1 MRRMKKSFSLFLI
14 FLLSFSSFAF
24 AAPQNGA
31 EEVNPALAAVQ
42 NGEESV
48 TPTDGNE
55 PAFSDNEKVRVVVE
69 LKEES
74 AIEYATKKGVK
85 FSSLSKEDKKAL
97 NSKAA
102 NAQQKVKQKL
112 ADKKVKMNYK
122 NNFTTVMNGFSGEV
136 TYGEIKEIES
146 LPEVN
151 KVYLANE
158 YERPV
163 VEPDM
168 TTSHEFIQ
176 SYSAWNTGKF
186 KGEGMVVAIIDSG
199 IDPSHRDMILTN
211 ANKADLTLSKV
222 NAAIAEHSLP
232 GKFFSDKVPYGYN
245 YFDRSQEIRDL
256 VPGGSNHGMHVAGTV
271 AANGNTE
278 QGGVK
283 GVAPEAQ
290 LLAMK
295 VFSNDPNY
303 ASTFSDIYIVAID
316 EAIKLGADVLN
327 MSLGSVASFYSA
339 DDPANLAIT
348 RAVDNGIVCSVSAGN
363 SRHVGRG
370 YKTPYAENPDIG
382 VVGAPGLS
390 YNSIQVAASGNK
402 QTWYEYGLN
411 LSQSAVS
418 GVGYSSDDWIKKL
431 GNKEYGFVSLGTKNG
446 SAADYAGL
454 DVQGKIVA
462 VMRGGTPSALTDK
475 ATEAGKQ
482 GAAGIIVMDA
492 GTGGT
497 MFRDQGGF
505 AIPFMLVSKP
515 TGDQLT
521 QLYNEGKTTL
531 KFNVVTSE
539 LAPQNGRPTEFS
551 SWGTTPSL
559 DIKPEIM
566 APGGNIYS
574 TLNDNKYGFM
584 SGTSMAAPHVSGGS
598 ALVMEYIKKSPLY
611 KNLTLGQQTRLA
623 KVLLM
628 NTAKITT
635 GVNDQPYSPRLQGAG
650 MMQIYNATL
659 TPVRVVNPATNEAK
673 VELRDFTSKVVDF
686 KVKAT
691 NDSNSAVTYNVNV
704 DVLTDAIQRLESGD
718 VNWSAAVATTGD
730 PHLRGAEPMP
740 GANVTAP
747 ATVTVPAGGSVEI
760 PVRIDLNNAKIPG
773 YTATGAKTTF
783 DLKEDIFVEGF
794 VRLTDVNG
802 QKVSLGVPYVGFY
815 GQWDRPSILDGM
827 RYIDS
832 KFYFTD
838 AAGGTPVAGMV
849 DNRGVYIGNDPFVGY
864 TNAAERLVLSP
875 NGDNVFETIVP
886 VMSFLRNAADMQ
898 FNILDENGN
907 KLRTIRNEAYVR
919 KHYGSL
925 AASSR
930 YSYTLARGWDGK
942 INGALAPDGKY
953 YYEIKARV
961 DMQHREAM
969 WQTKRI
975 PFVLDTK
982 KPVFQNA
989 VYNAAKKQL
998 SWEATDDGGI
1008 GIQYYD
1014 VRVNGKSVLPEKTLI
1029 LPTAKTYSMTNVDV
1043 PADAKVEVVANDYAN
1058 NMAVQEAKI
1067 VDSAD
1072 SAPPVIMMS
1081 NPANASVFTT
1091 KIIPVNGYVLDESGV
1106 KEIFVNGISVPFNKV
1121 TEKNGA
1127 VDEVRYRFDTTV
1139 TVENDGVH
1147 DFMIKAIDMAG
1158 NEMQIV
1164 KRPVFV
1170 DTTPATV
1177 EVNAP
1182 TRVDL
1187 PVDKANL
1194 EITVR
1199 DNFDS
1204 IRMYVNDDEV
1214 LFNSGPSSWVEAVPY
1229 EKTISH
1235 EVSLKEGDN
1244 TFTIRAVDLS
1254 GKTTTK
1260 TVTIKR
1266 EAKAEEPKPE
1276 PVPAP
1281 EIKSVSVTPNT
1292 DVSFK
1297 TPVSISGEASESIT
1311 WTVKIVKPDGSA
1323 INLKSQT
1330 GKSYKETYTPD
1341 KNAAKGTYK
1350 VIFKGT
1356 NDKGVEVAEKQA
1368 SYTIGKK

>member
-1 MRRMKKSFSLFLI
+1 MRRMKKSFSLLLI
-14 FLLSFSSFAF
+14 FLLSFSSFAY

-31 EEVNPALAAVQ
+31 EEAIPALAAVQ

-55 PAFSDNEKVRVVVE
+55 PAFSDDEKVRVVVE

-85 FSSLSKEDKKAL
+85 FSNLSKEEKKAL
-97 NSKAA
+97 NGKAA
-102 NAQQKVKQKL
+102 NAQEKVKQKL

-122 NNFTTVMNGFSGEV
+122 NTFSTVMNGFSGEV

-146 LPEVN
+146 LPEV
-151 KVYLANE
+151 KEVYLANE

-176 SYSAWNTGKF
+176 SYSAWADGKY

-199 IDPSHRDMILTN
+199 IDPSHRDMILTKG
-211 ANKADLTLSKV
+211 AKADLTLPKV
-222 NAAIAEHSLP
+222 NSAIAEHGLL
-232 GKFFSDKVPYGYN
+232 GKFHSDKVPYGYN
-245 YFDRSQEIRDL
+245 YFDKNQEIRDL
-256 VPGGSNHGMHVAGTV
+256 VPGGSNHGMHVGGTV
-271 AANGNTE
+271 AANGNPDN
-278 QGGVK
+278 GGVK

-348 RAVDNGIVCSVSAGN
+348 RAVDNGIVSSVSAGN
-363 SRHVGRG
+363 SRHIGRG

-402 QTWYEYGLN
+402 QTWYDYSLSLSGNALN
-411 LSQSAVS
+411 GVAHS
-418 GVGYSSDDWIKKL
+418 GDDWMKKP
-431 GNKEYGFVSLGTKNG
+431 GNKEYDLVSLGNKPG
-446 SAADYAGL
+446 AAADYAGL
-454 DVQGKIVA
+454 DVKGKIVVA
-462 VMRGGTPSALTDK
+462 MRGGTPGPFIDK
-475 ATEAGKQ
+475 AAEAARQ
-482 GAAGIIVMDA
+482 GAAGIIVIDT

-497 MFRDQGGF
+497 IFRDLGGF
-505 AIPFMLVSKP
+505 DVPIMLVTKP
-515 TGDQLT
+515 TGDQLN
-521 QLYNEGKTTL
+521 QLYNAGNTKLTFSL
-531 KFNVVTSE
+531 ANAQV
-539 LAPQNGRPTEFS
+539 APQNGRPTEFS

-574 TLNDNKYGFM
+574 TLNDNKYGLM
-584 SGTSMAAPHVSGGS
+584 SGTSMAAPHVAGGS

-611 KNLTLGQQTRLA
+611 KNLPLGQQTRLA

-628 NTAKITT
+628 NTAKQAIGT
-635 GVNDQPYSPRLQGAG
+635 NDQPYSPRLQGAG
-650 MMQIYNATL
+650 MMQIHNATL

-673 VELRDFTSKVVDF
+673 VELRDFTSKVIDF
-686 KVKAT
+686 KVKAI
-691 NDSNSAVTYNVNV
+691 NDSKSAVTYNVNV
-704 DVLTDAIQRLESGD
+704 DVLTDAIQRTAAGD
-718 VNWSAAVATTGD
+718 VNWSAAVAATGD

-760 PVRIDLNNAKIPG
+760 PVSIDITNAKIPG

-802 QKVSLGVPYVGFY
+802 KNVNLGVPYVGFY
-815 GQWDRPSILDGM
+815 GEWDRPSILDGM
-827 RYIDS
+827 RNIDS

-838 AAGGTPVAGMV
+838 AAGGTPVAGMI
-849 DNRGVYIGNDPFVGY
+849 DNRQTYIGWDPLTGY
-864 TNAAERLVLSP
+864 ADAMSKFALSP
-875 NGDNVFETIVP
+875 NGDGQFDTIVP
-886 VMSFLRNAADMQ
+886 IMSFLRNAVDMQ

-907 KLRTIRNEAYVR
+907 KIRTLRNESYVR

-925 AASSR
+925 ATR
-930 YSYTLARGWDGK
+930 YSFSTARAWDGK
-942 INGALAPDGKY
+942 INGSLAEDGKY
-953 YYEIKARV
+953 FYEIKARV
-961 DMQHREAM
+961 DMQHREAK

-975 PFVLDTK
+975 PFVLDTT
-982 KPVFQNA
+982 KPVVLDA

-998 SWEATDDGGI
+998 TWEATDGDGI
-1008 GIQYYD
+1008 GLSHIN
-1014 VRVNGKSVLPEKTLI
+1014 VMVNGKSVLPANTLI
-1029 LPTAKTYSMTNVDV
+1029 LPTAKSYSLANVEV
-1043 PADAKVEVVANDYAN
+1043 PAGAKVEVVAHDYAN
-1058 NMAVQEAKI
+1058 NITVQEATI
-1067 VDSAD
+1067 NESGDT
-1072 SAPPVIMMS
+1072 APPTIYLTA
-1081 NPANASVFTT
+1081 PGNASIHTSRTIAVS
-1091 KIIPVNGYVLDESGV
+1091 GYATDDTAV
-1106 KEIFVNGISVPFNKV
+1106 KEIFVDGKPVDITKV
-1121 TEKNGA
+1121 TVSG
-1127 VDEVRYRFDTTV
+1127 VDQYRFSTNV

-1147 DFMIKAIDMAG
+1147 EFAIKAIDMAG

-1164 KRPVFV
+1164 RRPVFV
-1170 DTTPATV
+1170 DTTPATL

-1182 TRVDL
+1182 ATVDL

-1214 LFNSGPSSWVEAVPY
+1214 LFNSGPSSWVAAVPY

-1254 GKTTTK
+1254 GRATTK

-1266 EAKAEEPKPE
+1266 EAKAEEPKPDPKPE
-1276 PVPAP
+1276 PAPVP
-1281 EIKSVSVTPNT
+1281 EILSVSVSPNT
-1292 DVSFK
+1292 DVSHK

-1323 INLKSQT
+1323 INLKEQT
-1330 GKSYKETYTPD
+1330 RKTYKETYTPAA
-1341 KNAAKGTYK
+1341 NAAKGTYK
-1350 VIFKGT
+1350 VIFSGA
-1356 NDKGVEVAEKQA
+1356 NDKGVKVAEKQA
-1368 SYTIGKK
+1368 TFTIGKK